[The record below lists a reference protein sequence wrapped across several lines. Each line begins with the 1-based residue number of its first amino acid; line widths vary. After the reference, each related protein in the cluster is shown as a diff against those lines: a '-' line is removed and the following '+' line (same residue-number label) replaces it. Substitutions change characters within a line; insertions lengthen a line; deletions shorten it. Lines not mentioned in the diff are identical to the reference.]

1 MEILYQ
7 TVSGVLKD
15 IADLFADQV
24 AEIFEEPELNRFFSD
39 VVFPHSRAGFPL
51 ILAYGMSFATE
62 DLTMSVYPV
71 F

>member
-1 MEILYQ
+1 
-7 TVSGVLKD
+7 VSGVLKD

-62 DLTMSVYPV
+62 
-71 F
+71 

>member
-24 AEIFEEPELNRFFSD
+24 AEIFEEPELNRFFSENY
-39 VVFPHSRAGFPL
+39 FFRT
-51 ILAYGMSFATE
+51 LAR
-62 DLTMSVYPV
+62 
-71 F
+71 